1 MPTYRYE
8 AQQAGGALT
17 KGLADADN
25 PAELFAKLKQ
35 RGEYCITYSEAH
47 ADALTAQRSFGSKKL
62 NTREL
67 ALVCRQFSTMLNA
80 GLTVIKCLDTLYRQ
94 AVKRPTREALMGV
107 YEGVQKGLGLSIAMN
122 QQGAF
127 PSLLINMVESGEMSG
142 SLDTIMMR
150 MAEHFEKEHKLKSK
164 VTNAMIYPIA
174 LMVTGVVVMMVLLGF
189 VIPKFFTMFES
200 MGAELPAITKML
212 LALSTFVQEK
222 WLLILLVFAGAVV
235 VAVMAWKSK
244 QGRRVISGAMLK
256 LPFFGKL
263 QKTIITARFSRSL
276 ATLFASGMSLITAL
290 EISTRVVGNA
300 MLDFYM
306 DSAIEQVRKGV
317 SLSLVIEKVGV
328 FPPMFSSMVSV
339 GEESGALDDILYKTA
354 VFYDDEADSAISAMV
369 ASIEPIMIVA
379 LGIVVGFIVLSVI
392 LPMMSAYQ
400 AVAGL

>member
-8 AQQAGGALT
+8 AHAANGAVI
-17 KGLADADN
+17 KGFAEADN
-25 PAELFAKLKQ
+25 PGDLFAKLKQ
-35 RGEYCITYSEAH
+35 RGEYCITYNEART
-47 ADALTAQRSFGSKKL
+47 DAMTAPRSVGSSKIG
-62 NTREL
+62 TREL

-94 AVKRPTREALMGV
+94 AVKRKTREALMGV
-107 YEGVQKGLGLSIAMN
+107 YEGVQKGLALSIAMK

-127 PSLLINMVESGEMSG
+127 PMLLINMVESGEMSG

-164 VTNAMIYPIA
+164 VTNAMIYPVA
-174 LMVTGVVVMMVLLGF
+174 LMIAGVAVMAVLLGF

-200 MGAELPAITKML
+200 MGTELPAITKFL
-212 LALSTFVQEK
+212 LAISTFVQES
-222 WLLILLVFAGAVV
+222 WLLIILV
-235 VAVMAWKSK
+235 VAGIVAFFIMAWKSK
-244 QGRRVISGAMLK
+244 QGRRMISGVL
-256 LPFFGKL
+256 LSVPFFGKL

-276 ATLFASGMSLITAL
+276 ATLFSSGMSLITAL
-290 EISTRVVGNA
+290 EIATRVVNNA
-300 MLDFYM
+300 MLDWYM
-306 DSAIEQVRKGV
+306 DAGIEQVRKGIA
-317 SLSLVIEKVGV
+317 LSTVIETISV
-328 FPPMFSSMVSV
+328 FPPMFASMISV

-392 LPMMSAYQ
+392 MPMMSAYQ

>member
-317 SLSLVIEKVGV
+317 SLSSVIEKVGV

-392 LPMMSAYQ
+392 MPMMSAYQ